1 MKKILLLLSLIVCFA
16 SCSKTEFLNDYNE
29 IKEAQY
35 NQAFES
41 NFGKIANNHDWG
53 FGVVDYGTTRAA
65 NVNGNLW
72 YQDWVRPVNIT
83 DEEKTKVVAEFSKV
97 RKNEVNSVHIDWNNY
112 WVQQVYK
119 GEATY
124 NDGFGNSIGVASSK
138 MNKLIA
144 YNSNYKE
151 TVWWP
156 EYKEIEGGYEHVN
169 NFNDGNNTTEYTDDV
184 THEKFIG
191 TTLMVNMNAE
201 GIVDQFGYHNS
212 VDSKDHFEYIILEID
227 GAYYVGFDFYA
238 THPEGQEANKNMD
251 VARDWI
257 FNDWIVKISP
267 AKRNITYK
275 KRIICEDLGAIG
287 DWDFNDVVFD
297 ALIKDGKTYIK
308 LLAAG
313 GTLELTVAGKEVHS
327 EFGIPTST
335 MVNTN
340 NGTVRKDPVEFEI
353 DFEYLSYNDIPVI
366 VRSKNGANVYT
377 TYELKTKIG
386 AAPQKI
392 AVATDF
398 EWCDERES
406 IEDKY
411 PAFKTYVGDPTL
423 SDWWK

>member
-124 NDGFGNSIGVASSK
+124 NDGFGNSIGVASSN

-144 YNSNYKE
+144 YNANYKE
-151 TVWWP
+151 IVWWP

-169 NFNDGNNTTEYTDDV
+169 NFNDGNNTIEYTDDV

-297 ALIKDGKTYIK
+297 ALIQNGKTYIK

-313 GTLELTVAGKEVHS
+313 GTLVLTVAGKEVHN
-327 EFGIPTST
+327 EFGVPTST

-392 AVATDF
+392 AVGTDF
-398 EWCDERES
+398 QWCDERES
-406 IEDKY
+406 IETKY
-411 PAFKTYVGDPTL
+411 PSFKTYVGDPTL